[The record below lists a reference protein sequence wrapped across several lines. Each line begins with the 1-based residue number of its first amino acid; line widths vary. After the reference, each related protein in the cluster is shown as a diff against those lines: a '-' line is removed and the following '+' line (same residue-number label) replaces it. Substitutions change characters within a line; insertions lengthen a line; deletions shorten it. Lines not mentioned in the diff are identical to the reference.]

1 MKKNK
6 MKIWVGCGIF
16 CVLSMVISLWYAI
29 TYNDSRLAVPMDFKD
44 YVFQVEDLPMILS
57 ASFTCIYVIALF
69 LKLFIYIGKGQR
81 QGKELRTT
89 RIINSK
95 LGFLGVL
102 GFLGFLGFYT
112 YSMNGTIFP
121 FAFFLF
127 FGFFGF
133 FYEGKMAG
141 TFMDERF
148 CENKVR
154 AQLKAYKITFLLILI
169 TLVILCQGKFFG
181 SFEYTLIVAII
192 ILSLTLAFG
201 IFLSEYFLY
210 RYDHDDQIEERE
222 E

>member
-81 QGKELRTT
+81 QRKELRTT

-127 FGFFGF
+127 FGDR
-133 FYEGKMAG
+133 KS
-141 TFMDERF
+141 
-148 CENKVR
+148 V
-154 AQLKAYKITFLLILI
+154 
-169 TLVILCQGKFFG
+169 V
-181 SFEYTLIVAII
+181 
-192 ILSLTLAFG
+192 
-201 IFLSEYFLY
+201 
-210 RYDHDDQIEERE
+210 
-222 E
+222 